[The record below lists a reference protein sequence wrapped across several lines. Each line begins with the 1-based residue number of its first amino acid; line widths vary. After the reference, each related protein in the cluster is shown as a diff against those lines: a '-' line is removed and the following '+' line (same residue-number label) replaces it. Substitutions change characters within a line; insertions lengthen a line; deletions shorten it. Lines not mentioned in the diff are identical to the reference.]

1 MSRLQRNLLLFFLL
15 ICCMP
20 FAKAYAQPELPD
32 MVGISQKG
40 LNILSWTC
48 QYDGIK
54 SIAVQRSAD
63 SIFNYVTIGY
73 VKNLKKGQ
81 QAFIDGHPNPG
92 KNWYRLLISFS
103 SDLTWYSNR
112 MKLHV
117 DSADLMK
124 QRVVLSND
132 SLQKMASRVHFN
144 DTNIVMN
151 GNGKNT
157 GNSITNVTTTTVAN
171 AMAGATGTTTG
182 TTAKPVPAKP
192 VLTLTIPEA
201 TGVDA
206 YSYIKSEYVFTNP
219 FTGHVNVELK
229 DSKDHNY
236 TLVFYDQKD
245 KRVLDIPRIKDPAV
259 IIDKRNFQKK
269 GMYSFELM
277 RDKEKL
283 EMGYITIY

>member
-1 MSRLQRNLLLFFLL
+1 MSCLQPKRLILFLL
-15 ICCMP
+15 ICCLP
-20 FAKAYAQPELPD
+20 LAKAYAQPELPD
-32 MVGISQKG
+32 MVGITQKG

-48 QYDGIK
+48 QYEGVK
-54 SIAVQRSAD
+54 SISVQRSAD
-63 SIFNYVTIGY
+63 STYNFTTIGY

-92 KNWYRLLISFS
+92 KNWYRLLIAFN

-112 MKLHV
+112 IKLHV
-117 DSADLMK
+117 DSVELIQ

-132 SLQKMASRVHFN
+132 SLQKMASRVRFN
-144 DTNIVMN
+144 DTSVVMTGN
-151 GNGKNT
+151 GNHT
-157 GNSITNVTTTTVAN
+157 GSSSPATVTTTST
-171 AMAGATGTTTG
+171 GKPAT
-182 TTAKPVPAKP
+182 AAQAKP

-206 YSYIKSEYVFTNP
+206 YAYIKSQYVFTNP

-229 DSKDHNY
+229 DYKEHNY
-236 TLVFYDQKD
+236 TLYFYDQKE
-245 KRVLDIPRIKDPAV
+245 KRILDIPKINAPAI
-259 IIDKRNFQKK
+259 IIDKRNFQRK
-269 GMYSFELM
+269 GMYRFELM